1 MGVGSIWRF
10 DFCVAGVMSEIILK
24 KTSAAMEML
33 KEPMPELDRSSDYE
47 QLSLF

>member
-1 MGVGSIWRF
+1 MCGRRNVR
-10 DFCVAGVMSEIILK
+10 DYLK
-24 KTSAAMEML
+24 NTSAAMEML